1 MEAHQDFFPSPF
13 MGNYFCEIANCNA
26 AFVVISKNAVTYLK
40 NIAIYA
46 KTGVVTT
53 SKDEIHEKIG
63 YTPENG
69 YLHPIESNRK
79 NWRQDIVKFA
89 VWRDPV
95 ERLVSCYKHFCLE
108 GYQRCYYTYLDLRRE
123 PSFDRFMEFVRFE
136 LGKNNP
142 LYQDEHIRRQ
152 SDYYSRE
159 DVDYIVPIGKLDIFL
174 QACQIPLIGDIKN
187 STHTEFTLID
197 TEYIEEIKELYK
209 SDYQIFPN
217 Y

>member
-1 MEAHQDFFPSPF
+1 METFQDFFPSPF
-13 MGNYFCEIANCNA
+13 MGNYFCEIAHCNA
-26 AFVVISKNAVTYLK
+26 AFVVLSKNAVTYLK
-40 NIAIYA
+40 NIAIYT
-46 KTGVVTT
+46 KTGVVTI
-53 SKDEIHEKIG
+53 SKDEIHERIG

-69 YLHPIESNRK
+69 YLHPIGPDSENFGK
-79 NWRQDIVKFA
+79 DIVKFA

-108 GYQRCYYTYLDLRRE
+108 CYQRRYYTYLDLCRE

-136 LGKNNP
+136 LGKNDP

-159 DVDYIVPIGKLDIFL
+159 DVDYIVPIEKLDNFL
-174 QACQIPLIGDIKN
+174 QAYQIPLIGNARN
-187 STHTEFTLID
+187 STHTKFALVN